1 MVIAIRVTLESIATV
16 LVLYGIL
23 GFKIKTDVRHK
34 VFAAI
39 GIILTVVMMVIM
51 YKTVLGF
58 STDIWWMTVGIL
70 SVSLFGVRKIG
81 AVAAAVMAVD
91 SLQSLADGALTVL
104 LCDNDNYFD
113 MITVVATLGSVICLI
128 TTVAGTFVTQRKKK
142 ILLNYADSIS
152 QFRYI
157 VVAAVSYILTYTFWW
172 SNPQDEDY
180 IFVEGSRLI
189 VNGFGRIA
197 FAIAAILLFEV
208 NLKGKELHKQ
218 IVFSKKCIKEQ
229 TEQYEFLNST
239 QQELRKFR
247 HDSMA
252 HLTAIEYMAMNN
264 ETVKIKDYVNN
275 LLGEY
280 DKTKYISTGN
290 IIGDAVINQCYQR
303 CKESEVDIVVIGGFS
318 VDMKISETD
327 LCVILTNVLSNA
339 YESAI
344 KCDRR
349 TVRIEMSSFGGT
361 QFIRVTNSASE
372 SATTTEGELCIDGSS
387 KEDKTI
393 HGFGIQNIKDAVRR
407 CGGKVRWDRTDN
419 YGYPMIMT
427 EVELP
432 LNVQ

>member
-23 GFKIKTDVRHK
+23 GFKIKKDALHK
-34 VFAAI
+34 IYGVT
-39 GIILTVVMMVIM
+39 GIILTAVMMVVM
-51 YKTVLGF
+51 HRTVLGF
-58 STDIWWMTVGIL
+58 STDIWWITVGIL

-91 SLQSLADGALTVL
+91 SLQALADGVLTVF
-104 LCDNDNYFD
+104 CSPANYFYL
-113 MITVVATLGSVICLI
+113 ITVTA
-128 TTVAGTFVTQRKKK
+128 VAGSLVC
-142 ILLNYADSIS
+142 
-152 QFRYI
+152 
-157 VVAAVSYILTYTFWW
+157 VVALCVLAVVQKKRGILGNFYAESRQYMYIAVAIISHIMTRSYMHISTADPNSVFDQGIT
-172 SNPQDEDY
+172 
-180 IFVEGSRLI
+180 VMA
-189 VNGFGRIA
+189 NGFGRVAFILTFVLCCEIRFRKRQLDKQIA
-197 FAIAAILLFEV
+197 F
-208 NLKGKELHKQ
+208 NQ
-218 IVFSKKCIKEQ
+218 RCIDEQ

-252 HLTAIEYMAMNN
+252 HLTAIEYMATNN
-264 ETVKIKDYVNN
+264 EAAKIKDYVNN

>member
-23 GFKIKTDVRHK
+23 GFKIKKDTLHK
-34 VFAAI
+34 IYGVT
-39 GIILTVVMMVIM
+39 GIILTAVMMVVM
-51 YKTVLGF
+51 HRTVLGF
-58 STDIWWMTVGIL
+58 STDIWWITVGIL

-91 SLQSLADGALTVL
+91 SLQALADGALTIF
-104 LCDNDNYFD
+104 CSPSNYFYL
-113 MITVVATLGSVICLI
+113 ITVIA
-128 TTVAGTFVTQRKKK
+128 VAGSLICAVVVCVLVVMQKKRGVLGDFYAESRQYMYIAVAIISHIMTRSYMHISSADPNSVFDQGVTVM
-142 ILLNYADSIS
+142 A
-152 QFRYI
+152 
-157 VVAAVSYILTYTFWW
+157 
-172 SNPQDEDY
+172 
-180 IFVEGSRLI
+180 
-189 VNGFGRIA
+189 NGFGRMAFILTVVLCCEIRFRKQQLDKQIA
-197 FAIAAILLFEV
+197 F
-208 NLKGKELHKQ
+208 NQ
-218 IVFSKKCIKEQ
+218 KCIDEQ

-247 HDSMA
+247 HDSIA

-303 CKESEVDIVVIGGFS
+303 CKESEVDIAVIGGLS
-318 VDMKISETD
+318 IDMKISETD

-339 YESAI
+339 YEAAI
-344 KCDRR
+344 KCERR

-361 QFIRVTNSASE
+361 QFIRATNSAVE
-372 SATTTEGELCIDGSS
+372 STITSDGELCISESS
-387 KEDKTI
+387 KKDKSS
-393 HGFGIQNIKDAVRR
+393 HGFGIQNVKDAVRR

-419 YGYPMIMT
+419 FGYPMIMT

-432 LNVQ
+432 LNIQ

>member
-23 GFKIKTDVRHK
+23 GFKIKKDTLHK
-34 VFAAI
+34 IYGVT
-39 GIILTVVMMVIM
+39 GIILTAVMMVVM
-51 YKTVLGF
+51 HRTVLG
-58 STDIWWMTVGIL
+58 IWWITVGIL

-247 HDSMA
+247 HDSIA
-252 HLTAIEYMAMNN
+252 HLAAIEYMATNN
-264 ETVKIKDYVNN
+264 ETEKIKGYVNK

-290 IIGDAVINQCYQR
+290 IIGDAVVNQCYRR
-303 CKESEVDIVVIGGFS
+303 CKESGINISVIGSFGAE
-318 VDMKISETD
+318 MKMDEAD
-327 LCVILTNVLSNA
+327 LCIILTNILSNA
-339 YESAI
+339 YEAAI
-344 KCDRR
+344 KCERR
-349 TVRIEMSSFGGT
+349 TVRIEMSSFEGT
-361 QFIRVTNSASE
+361 QFIRVTNSTLEGTMTSD
-372 SATTTEGELCIDGSS
+372 GELCISESS
-387 KEDKTI
+387 KEDKFS
-393 HGFGIQNIKDAVRR
+393 HGFGVQNIKNAVKR
-407 CGGKVRWDRTDN
+407 CGGKVRWNRIDEN
-419 YGYPMIMT
+419 GCPMIMT

-432 LNVQ
+432 VRQ

>member
-58 STDIWWMTVGIL
+58 STDIWWITVGIL

-91 SLQSLADGALTVL
+91 SLQSLADGVLTIL
-104 LCDNDNYFD
+104 LCDKENYFD
-113 MITVVATLGSVICLI
+113 MITVTATVGSAIGLLIIEVLSRTQKKAYLLSDCYMCLKQRYFFLVTICMY
-128 TTVAGTFVTQRKKK
+128 VMA
-142 ILLNYADSIS
+142 
-152 QFRYI
+152 
-157 VVAAVSYILTYTFWW
+157 YTFSWT
-172 SNPQDEDY
+172 SSLDDEAAFHD
-180 IFVEGSRLI
+180 GARLF
-189 VNGFGRIA
+189 VNGFGRLAFFIA
-197 FAIAAILLFEV
+197 VILCIEV
-208 NLKGKELHKQ
+208 RHKEKELSKQ
-218 IVFSKKCIKEQ
+218 VVFSQKCIEEQ

-239 QQELRKFR
+239 QLELRKFR

-252 HLTAIEYMAMNN
+252 HLTAIEYMATNN
-264 ETVKIKDYVNN
+264 EAAKIKDYVNN

-303 CKESEVDIVVIGGFS
+303 CKESEVDIAVIGGLS
-318 VDMKISETD
+318 IDMKISETD

-339 YESAI
+339 YEAAM

-349 TVRIEMSSFGGT
+349 TVRIEMSSFGGI
-361 QFIRVTNSASE
+361 QFIRVTNSTVE
-372 SATTTEGELCIDGSS
+372 STITSDGELCISESS
-387 KEDKTI
+387 KEDTSS
-393 HGFGIQNIKDAVRR
+393 HGFGIQNVKDAVRR

-419 YGYPMIMT
+419 FGYPMIMT

-432 LNVQ
+432 LNIQ